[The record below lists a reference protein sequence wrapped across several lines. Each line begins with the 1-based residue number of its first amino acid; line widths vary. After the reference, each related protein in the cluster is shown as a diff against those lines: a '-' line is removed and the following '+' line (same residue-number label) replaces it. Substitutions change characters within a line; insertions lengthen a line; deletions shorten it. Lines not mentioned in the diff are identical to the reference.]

1 MENNIID
8 SNNLQVETGESRR
21 LSYEML
27 FNDAVHVN
35 NNGNDKNGTHEEVP
49 FKEQQKTQKKTEDEW
64 KLKIEK
70 AKSEAY
76 QKGLEEG
83 IKKGEEK
90 AISHINQKVEWMNDA
105 VSDIENHISELMDD
119 LKPHVATLVFDITEK
134 ILGLPVKSEKL
145 GKQVTEEIQKLVS
158 SFDRDIQVK
167 LVVSASD
174 YGFIVRALKE
184 LPNSERIQL
193 TKSNELSVGEYTVDT
208 SNERIVKNFR
218 KMLLDFRE
226 EVALEDFELEIG
238 E

>member
-1 MENNIID
+1 MDNNIID
-8 SNNLQVETGESRR
+8 SNNLLVETGESRR

-27 FNDAVHVN
+27 FNDVEHVN
-35 NNGNDKNGTHEEVP
+35 NNGKNKKGTHEEVS
-49 FKEQQKTQKKTEDEW
+49 FDKQRKNQEKTEDEW
-64 KLKIEK
+64 KLKLEK
-70 AKSEAY
+70 ARSEAY
-76 QKGLEEG
+76 QQGLDEG

-90 AISHINQKVEWMNDA
+90 AISHINQQVEWINNA
-105 VSDIENHISELMDD
+105 VSDVENHISELMDD

-145 GKQVTEEIQKLVS
+145 GEQVMEEIQNLVT

-167 LVVSASD
+167 LVVSESD

-184 LPNSERIQL
+184 LSHSERIQL
-193 TKSNELSVGEYTVDT
+193 NKSDELSVGEYTVDT
-208 SNERIVKNFR
+208 SNERIVKNFK
-218 KMLLDFRE
+218 KMLFDFRE